1 MSKLMTSIV
10 VYGEID
16 DTAGL
21 WKKWA
26 IFCTELTQKSTANV
40 EYISIKGDGF
50 NNSNV
55 VKYDNIEQKLSL
67 AISNQKNFESISMY
81 SLPENFKQAAFD
93 YDIYIS
99 RVRGKRASYVQVT
112 ISNEVIL
119 NEKVN
124 LIDLKEQISKFVNK
138 EKGIIFEMDIN
149 EFPPKYIMGKGKDTN
164 FKTLKVFEEF

>member
-1 MSKLMTSIV
+1 MTSIV

-16 DTAGL
+16 DTVEL
-21 WKKWA
+21 WQTW
-26 IFCTELTQKSTANV
+26 INLCVELVQKTNINV

-67 AISNQKNFESISMY
+67 AINKQKSFESISMY
-81 SLPENFKQAAFD
+81 SLPENFKQVAFD

-99 RVRGKRASYVQVT
+99 RVRGKRASYVLVT
-112 ISNEVIL
+112 IANEIVL
-119 NEKVN
+119 KERVN
-124 LIDLKEQISKFVNK
+124 FADLKENISKFVKK